1 MNKCR
6 SSFNLPNISNENQS
20 EPDNISTFLQ
30 NYIDENISG
39 SENSLNS
46 NKDENYESDS
56 SSEHFYYNR
65 YPSISTL
72 ILRSHNRIVPID
84 IDVYRSIYAS
94 LNKHLSSSICEII
107 TNYISKVVYV

>member
-30 NYIDENISG
+30 NYIDENVSE

-56 SSEHFYYNR
+56 SSEHFSYNR

-84 IDVYRSIYAS
+84 IDVYRSIYAN
-94 LNKHLSSSICEII
+94 LNKHLPSNICEII
-107 TNYISKVVYV
+107 TNYVSKVVYV